1 VEFIGRNHPLVESL
15 ARYLLEDVLSNTVN
29 PVAARCGFTVTD
41 AVTKR
46 TTLLLLRLRHLI
58 DSPKQGF
65 KEDKSLLAE
74 ECLVVGFTGSTSNPI
89 WLEQSEALRLIE
101 TAEPVA
107 DPPSL
112 GLVRSDM
119 RDLLESMEDLQEEL
133 ELIAKSRSQDL
144 AQSHRRVRAITK
156 EGQVKVKAQLPMDLL
171 GVYVLKPK

>member
-1 VEFIGRNHPLVESL
+1 M
-15 ARYLLEDVLSNTVN
+15 
-29 PVAARCGFTVTD
+29 AARCGYTVTD

-46 TTLLLLRLRHLI
+46 TVLLLLRLRHLM
-58 DSPKQGF
+58 DSPKQGL

-74 ECLVVGFTGSTSNPI
+74 ECLVVGFTGICDNPI

-107 DPPSL
+107 NPPSV
-112 GLVRSDM
+112 GLVRLEL
-119 RDLLESMEDLQEEL
+119 RDLLDGMEDFQEEL
-133 ELIAKSRSQDL
+133 DLIVKLRSQDL

-171 GVYVLKPK
+171 GIYVLKPK